1 MDSNAIRLGTRGS
14 ELALWQANHVK
25 EILEKIQDRPVEL
38 VIISTKGDEIL
49 DMPLKE
55 IGSKGLFT
63 MELEQEMINGGID
76 AAIHSLKDL
85 PTDMD
90 EKFIISAFLE
100 RGSIK
105 DALVFRKDS
114 KATTL
119 LEKLPDGC
127 IIGTSSVRRQ
137 AQILK
142 LNPNVKIKDI
152 RGNINT
158 RVQKLIDGEYDVI
171 CLAAAGLERL
181 EFDKRDD
188 IIVKKLSP
196 RYFLPAVAQG
206 CIAVQTLNKKDKKKL
221 FQKLD
226 HTETHDCVKMERE
239 LLQAC
244 GGGCSIPLGVFSEI
258 VDNEY
263 ILKAILLSQD
273 GKEYISLGDATRE
286 RHDAELIQNI
296 ITDLKVRGKGHLLT

>member
-1 MDSNAIRLGTRGS
+1 MDSTAIKLGTRGS

-25 EILEKIQDRPVEL
+25 SLLEKVQDRPVEL

-49 DMPLKE
+49 NVPLKE

-63 MELEQEMINGGID
+63 YELEQAMINGDID
-76 AAIHSLKDL
+76 AAVHSLKDL
-85 PTDMD
+85 PTDM
-90 EKFIISAFLE
+90 EETFTVASFLE
-100 RGSIK
+100 RGSVK
-105 DALVFRKDS
+105 DALVFPKGA
-114 KATTL
+114 KATPM

-127 IIGTSSVRRQ
+127 IVGTSSVRRQ
-137 AQILK
+137 AQILR
-142 LNPNVKIKDI
+142 LNPNVTMKDI

-158 RVQKLIDGEYDVI
+158 RVQKLIDGEYDAI

-206 CIAVQTLNKKDKKKL
+206 CVAIQTLNNKTQINLFKKL
-221 FQKLD
+221 N
-226 HTETHDCVKMERE
+226 HSETEKCVEMERE

-244 GGGCSIPLGVFSEI
+244 GGGCSIPLGVFSEV
-258 VDNEY
+258 VDNEF

-273 GKEYISLGDATRE
+273 GKEYVSLGDATRE
-286 RHDAELIQNI
+286 LEDSDLVANI
-296 ITDLKVRGKGHLLT
+296 MTDLKVRGMSHLLK